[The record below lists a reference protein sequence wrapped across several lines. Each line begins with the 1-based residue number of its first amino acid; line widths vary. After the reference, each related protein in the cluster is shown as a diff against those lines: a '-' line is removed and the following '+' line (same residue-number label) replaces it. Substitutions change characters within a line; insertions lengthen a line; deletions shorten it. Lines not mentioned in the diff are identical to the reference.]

1 MKNKLLKFAVSF
13 FLSVVLV
20 FGGVTVSAEGSN
32 AVGEA
37 KSLADGILDLKLAS
51 AEADSLQEWI
61 DGELTEN
68 AGEAS
73 EWYVLALNQSGKY
86 DFTAYGKALEKY
98 ISENEIR
105 SAVTRLKYGLLLIP
119 SGGSEEKITEI
130 LDGAIGEQGIMS
142 WVYGLHIMNN
152 GYTSSRFT
160 ADEVIGT
167 LLSMKTSDGGW
178 AIRGDTGD
186 VDVTA
191 MTVQA
196 LAPYYESDEQVRE
209 AVDSA
214 VELLSVRQLQDGSFS
229 SYGVPNSES
238 TAQVIIAL
246 SSVGI
251 DPMSDE
257 RFIKDGNNVFYAL
270 RLFQKE
276 NGGYSHGYE
285 EEYSDMATVQV
296 YSSLIAYIRMNEGK
310 EPYYIID
317 MNETSAEEAVVTEA
331 PLQETPAAEKAE
343 GNDTASE
350 EEPLSYK
357 LWVSIGIAVLA
368 LIVVIILIA
377 TGRRS
382 LKNLIVVAVIAA
394 GAILFVSFTEFST
407 PSEYYGEG
415 VTKEN
420 PVGTVTL
427 SVRCD
432 TVTGKSDAD
441 YIPSDGKI
449 IEDSFFIEEGES
461 VFDILVEAVKKHG
474 IQLEYSGSSDMP
486 YISGMNYLYEFDFG
500 DLSGWMYF
508 VNGESASVNCADYK
522 LSDGD
527 RIEWL
532 YTCEMGN
539 DLK

>member
-20 FGGVTVSAEGSN
+20 FGGVTVSAESGN

-37 KSLADGILDLKLAS
+37 QSLADGILDLKLAS
-51 AEADSLQEWI
+51 AETDSLQEWI

-68 AGEAS
+68 AGETS

-119 SGGSEEKITEI
+119 SGGNKENITEI
-130 LDGAIGEQGIMS
+130 LDSAIGEQGIMS
-142 WVYGLHIMNN
+142 WVYGLHIINN
-152 GYTSSRFT
+152 GYISSRFT

-167 LLSMKTSDGGW
+167 LLSMKTADGGW
-178 AIRGDTGD
+178 AIRGDAGD

-196 LAPYYESDEQVRE
+196 LAPYYEKNEQVKE

-214 VELLSVRQLQDGSFS
+214 VELLSARQLQDGSFS

-246 SSVGI
+246 SSIGI
-251 DPMSDE
+251 DPVSDE
-257 RFIKDGNNVFYAL
+257 RFIKSGNTVFDAVK
-270 RLFQKE
+270 LFRKDK
-276 NGGYSHGYE
+276 GGYSHGYE

-296 YSSLIAYIRMNEGK
+296 FSSLIAYIRMNEG
-310 EPYYIID
+310 EAPYYIIY
-317 MNETSAEEAVVTEA
+317 MNEPSDEEAVTETTS
-331 PLQETPAAEKAE
+331 QETPATEEAEE
-343 GNDTASE
+343 NNTAPE
-350 EEPLSYK
+350 KEPLSYK
-357 LWVSIGIAVLA
+357 VWVSLGIAALA
-368 LIVVIILIA
+368 LIVVVILLV

-382 LKNLIVVAVIAA
+382 MKNIIAVAVIAA
-394 GAILFVSFTEFST
+394 GAILFVILTEFST
-407 PSEYYGEG
+407 PSEYYGESA
-415 VTKEN
+415 VKEN
-420 PVGTVTL
+420 PVGAVTL

-441 YIPSDGKI
+441 YIPTDGKI

-474 IQLEYSGSSDMP
+474 IQLEYTGSSDMP

>member
-13 FLSVVLV
+13 FLSLVLV
-20 FGGVTVSAEGSN
+20 FGGVTVSAESSN

-37 KSLADGILDLKLAS
+37 QSLADGILDLKLAS
-51 AEADSLQEWI
+51 GEADSLQEWI
-61 DGELTEN
+61 DSELTEN

-119 SGGSEEKITEI
+119 SGGSEEKVTDI

-142 WVYGLHIMNN
+142 WVYGLHIINN
-152 GYTSSRFT
+152 GYGSSRFT
-160 ADEVIGT
+160 TDEVIGT

-196 LAPYYESDEQVRE
+196 LSPYYKNNEQVKE

-214 VELLSVRQLQDGSFS
+214 IELLSVRQLQDGSFS

-246 SSVGI
+246 SSIGI
-251 DPMSDE
+251 DPVSDE
-257 RFIKDGNNVFYAL
+257 RFIKDGNTVFDAL
-270 RLFQKE
+270 KLFLKE

-296 YSSLIAYIRMNEGK
+296 FSSLIAYIRMNEEK
-310 EPYYIID
+310 APYYIID
-317 MNETSAEEAVVTEA
+317 VNEPSAEEAVTEV
-331 PLQETPAAEKAE
+331 PSQETTATEEAEENNTVPEK
-343 GNDTASE
+343 
-350 EEPLSYK
+350 EPLSYK
-357 LWVSIGIAVLA
+357 LWVSLSIAALA
-368 LIVVIILIA
+368 LIVVIILLA
-377 TGRRS
+377 TKRRS
-382 LKNLIVVAVIAA
+382 IKNIIVVAVITA
-394 GAILFVSFTEFST
+394 GAILFVIFTEFST
-407 PSEYYGEG
+407 PSEYYGESA
-415 VTKEN
+415 VKEN

-427 SVRCD
+427 FVRCD
-432 TVTGKSDAD
+432 TVIGKSEAE
-441 YIPSDGKI
+441 YIPSDGEI
-449 IEDSFFIEEGES
+449 IEDRFLIEEGES

-474 IQLEYSGSSDMP
+474 IQLEYTGSSDMP

>member
-13 FLSVVLV
+13 FLSLVLV

-51 AEADSLQEWI
+51 GEADSLQEWI

-68 AGEAS
+68 AGKNS
-73 EWYVLALNQSGKY
+73 EWYVLALNQSGSY
-86 DFTAYGKALEKY
+86 DFTAYGKALGKY

-119 SGGSEEKITEI
+119 SGGNEEKITEI

-160 ADEVIGT
+160 TDEVIGT

-209 AVDSA
+209 VVDSA

-246 SSVGI
+246 SSIGI
-251 DPMSDE
+251 DPVSDE
-257 RFIKDGNNVFYAL
+257 RFIKDGNTVFDAL
-270 RLFQKE
+270 KLFLKE

-296 YSSLIAYIRMNEGK
+296 FSSLIAYIRMNEEK
-310 EPYYIID
+310 APYYIIGV
-317 MNETSAEEAVVTEA
+317 NEPSAEEAVTDA
-331 PLQETPAAEKAE
+331 PSQETTATEEAEE
-343 GNDTASE
+343 NDTVPE
-350 EEPLSYK
+350 KEPLSYK
-357 LWVSIGIAVLA
+357 LWASLSIAVLA
-368 LIVVIILIA
+368 LIIVIILLA
-377 TGRRS
+377 TKRRS
-382 LKNLIVVAVIAA
+382 IKNIIVVAVIAA

-407 PSEYYGEG
+407 PSEYYGEST
-415 VTKEN
+415 VKEN

-427 SVRCD
+427 SVRCH
-432 TVTGKSDAD
+432 TVTGKSDGE

-449 IEDSFFIEEGES
+449 IEDSFLIEEGES

-474 IQLEYSGSSDMP
+474 IQLEYTGSSDMP